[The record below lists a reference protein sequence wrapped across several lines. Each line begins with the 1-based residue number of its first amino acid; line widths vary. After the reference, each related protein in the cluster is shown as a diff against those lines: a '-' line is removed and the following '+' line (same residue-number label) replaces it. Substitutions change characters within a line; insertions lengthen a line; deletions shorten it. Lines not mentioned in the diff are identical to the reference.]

1 MTTFEPLLVLDNIT
15 KNYGAIEA
23 LKGISFTIGKG
34 EVVALL
40 GDNGAGKSTL
50 VKIISGGLE
59 TTSGRMLFEG
69 REWQARSPSEATAAG
84 LETVY

>member
-1 MTTFEPLLVLDNIT
+1 MSEPLLVLDNVA

-23 LKGISFTIGKG
+23 LKGISFSIGKG

-50 VKIISGGLE
+50 VKI
-59 TTSGRMLFEG
+59 
-69 REWQARSPSEATAAG
+69 
-84 LETVY
+84 